1 MFFPWNDYSGRLS
14 PLKLVVFV
22 ALFIPAGWVLFAYGF
37 GLLGARPLN
46 EAIHQIG
53 LWTIRLIF
61 LALAVTPLRHILQSP
76 QLILIR
82 RMIGVAAFAYVL
94 IHFLLFAASEMF
106 DLEKVA
112 SEIVHRV
119 YLTIGFAALLGL
131 AALAATST
139 DGMIRR
145 LGGKRWQ
152 LLHRLVYAIAV
163 LAVIHYCFQSKLDLW
178 EPTIMAG
185 LLGWLLGYRLL
196 LWRFGKRGHL
206 ALPWVGALSLAA
218 EVGTALGEALYFRL
232 AFHADL
238 ARVLEANF
246 SSQTGIRPAV
256 IVLAVGLAIAA
267 AGALRAITA
276 PSTRSRL
283 RPTEP
288 PPVRRS
294 QETLRPVPDT
304 PAFAS
309 NPSFRGGDDS

>member
-1 MFFPWNDYSGRLS
+1 MVLPWNDYSGRLS

-22 ALFIPAGWVLFAYGF
+22 ALFVPAGSVLFAYGF

-61 LALAVTPLRHILQSP
+61 LALAVTPLRQVLQWP
-76 QLILIR
+76 RLILVR

-94 IHFLLFAASEMF
+94 IHFLLYTASEMF
-106 DLEKVA
+106 DLAKVA
-112 SEIVHRV
+112 SEIVLRV

-152 LLHRLVYAIAV
+152 LLHRSVYAIAV
-163 LAVIHYCFQSKLDLW
+163 LAVIHYCFQSKLDQW
-178 EPTIMAG
+178 EPTVMAG
-185 LLGWLLGYRLL
+185 LLAWLLGYRLL
-196 LWRFGKRGHL
+196 FWLFDKRGRL

-218 EVGTALGEALYFRL
+218 GLGTALGEALYFRL

-238 ARVLEANF
+238 ARVVNTNF
-246 SSQTGIRPAV
+246 SLQTGIRPAV
-256 IVLAVGLAIAA
+256 VVLAIGLAITA

-276 PSTRSRL
+276 RSMQSGA
-283 RPTEP
+283 RPAGGRSIRHSRESGN
-288 PPVRRS
+288 PVANS
-294 QETLRPVPDT
+294 
-304 PAFAS
+304 PAVALG
-309 NPSFRGGDDS
+309 PSFRGSDDS